1 MNVWYETLKG
11 LDESTVCKQLA
22 ENPVSIEIAEVYSQ
36 ALTVKDTVIAV
47 AAQDELLKRG
57 DSDYVGER
65 FMEACRTV
73 GIELGTDFADRIA
86 QSLTMTDCDP
96 LLKRLGKQLLNDPES
111 NDAEDEI
118 DKMIKDAIAPQL
130 SVRKKAS
137 ISELLDGVELDGI
150 EREAD
155 DKTKEA
161 IRRYG
166 KYIELSPANA

>member
-1 MNVWYETLKG
+1 MNAWFEALRG
-11 LDESTVCKQLA
+11 LDESMVRQQLA

-36 ALTVKDTVIAV
+36 ALAVKDTVIAV

-57 DSDYVGER
+57 DFDCVSER

-86 QSLTMTDCDP
+86 QSLMMTDCDP
-96 LLKRLGKQLLNDPES
+96 LPKRLGKQLLNDPES
-111 NDAEDEI
+111 NDAEDE
-118 DKMIKDAIAPQL
+118 
-130 SVRKKAS
+130 
-137 ISELLDGVELDGI
+137 
-150 EREAD
+150 
-155 DKTKEA
+155 TKEA

>member
-1 MNVWYETLKG
+1 MNAWFESLRG
-11 LDESTVCKQLA
+11 LDESTVRQQLA

-65 FMEACRTV
+65 FMEACQTV

-96 LLKRLGKQLLNDPES
+96 LFKRVGKQLLNDPES

-118 DKMIKDAIAPQL
+118 DEMIKDTIMPQL
-130 SVRKKAS
+130 GIRKKAS
-137 ISELLDGVELDGI
+137 IRELLDGVELDGI
-150 EREAD
+150 EREVD
-155 DKTKEA
+155 NETKEA

>member
-1 MNVWYETLKG
+1 MNAWYETLKG
-11 LDESTVCKQLA
+11 LDESTVRQQLA
-22 ENPVSIEIAEVYSQ
+22 DNPVSIEIAEVYSQ

-65 FMEACRTV
+65 LMEACRTV

-86 QSLTMTDCDP
+86 QSLM
-96 LLKRLGKQLLNDPES
+96 
-111 NDAEDEI
+111 
-118 DKMIKDAIAPQL
+118 
-130 SVRKKAS
+130 
-137 ISELLDGVELDGI
+137 GVELDGI

-155 DKTKEA
+155 DETKEV

-166 KYIELSPANA
+166 KYIDLSPVNA